1 MHLEL
6 KPAAEQQLEN
16 GTAEPLSVA
25 AHSQTLDSVW
35 NLPSG
40 SSSCHEWALLC
51 QCIEQNMQD
60 KCCEFVFSG
69 EQPPGSNLMC
79 KSPNVSWVVS
89 MNSSTKCRVSE
100 CTCLHCASILTPAL
114 PEYSGSVEARPE
126 TVPASFA
133 PVEARITEILK
144 HPNHLLDAHEHKS
157 DDETDS
163 MHSWFYALSILSNKV
178 PIEVRNLVTQRFSK
192 TTQLCAQAF
201 VLDLTRKGVLSTPEV
216 LLM

>member
-40 SSSCHEWALLC
+40 SSSCDDGAHLC
-51 QCIEQNMQD
+51 QFIEQNMQD
-60 KCCEFVFSG
+60 KCCEFIFSG
-69 EQPPGSNLMC
+69 EPPPGSNLMC

-114 PEYSGSVEARPE
+114 PKYSGSVKARPE
-126 TVPASFA
+126 TVPTSFA
-133 PVEARITEILK
+133 PVEARITEILE

-163 MHSWFYALSILSNKV
+163 MHSWFYPSSTLLNKV
-178 PIEVRNLVTQRFSK
+178 PIKVRNLVTQHSNK
-192 TTQLCAQAF
+192 NIVMCVQAF
-201 VLDLTRKGVLSTPEV
+201 VLDLTRKGVLSTAEV